1 MEGGQ
6 GLDGS
11 KQGQIQ
17 TPMNK
22 TNVGNKGDSGP
33 VHDFSKATGN
43 VSTSGGGASSIAGPG
58 AKGNWDACEKISG
71 SNLKGKY

>member
-1 MEGGQ
+1 MEGGR

-22 TNVGNKGDSGP
+22 TNVQNKGDGGT
-33 VHDFSKATGN
+33 HDYSKAVGN
-43 VSTSGGGASSIAGPG
+43 ISDSGGGASSIAGPG